1 MAWRAVRHLLL
12 VAMLWLQCTAMAEV
26 PKAWGYLG
34 WWLPASWRS
43 VALEKFD
50 RLLFFQ
56 LEVSADGSI
65 AQRHGWPEQWQDLRQ
80 AVRLNATPLDLT
92 LTLLDV
98 PTFAALFDSDTA
110 VQRLLDQAAA
120 LAADDDVAGLQL
132 DVEIYTLIDSTKL
145 ARYQQ
150 FVRALAL
157 QLHQQQPRKN
167 LSVFF
172 PLGGKTTLY
181 DAATLADVDQVVL
194 QGYDAHW
201 AESKVAGPLAPLTG
215 SDAMTWEKAVA
226 QASSLDIPK
235 SRLILGFPLFG
246 YEWPVLRRTPRS
258 PTRGKG
264 VNTTFAP
271 VPSSLLPD
279 ITVNVQQRVL
289 QYGATH
295 DAVSGSSS
303 YQFKNANGQ
312 HVEGWFE
319 DWWALQRKT
328 NYLIEQQLGGIAFFL
343 LGYDNGELV
352 DHFFRQRARQ
362 DKTLRIHSILEA
374 TEQPKQ

>member
-1 MAWRAVRHLLL
+1 MVGRSVRHLLL
-12 VAMLWLQCTAMAEV
+12 VALLWLQCAAMAEV

-34 WWLPASWRS
+34 WWLPTSWRN
-43 VALEKFD
+43 VALGNFD

-56 LEVSADGSI
+56 LDISADGSI
-65 AQRHGWPEQWQDLRQ
+65 AQHHGWPEQWLDLRQ
-80 AVRLNATPLDLT
+80 ALRVSGTPLDLT

-98 PTFAALFDSDTA
+98 PTFATLFDSDEA
-110 VQRLLDQAAA
+110 VQHLLDQAME
-120 LAADDDVAGLQL
+120 LAAHDDVAGLQL
-132 DVEIYTLIDSTKL
+132 DVEIYTSIDATRVG
-145 ARYQQ
+145 RYQQ
-150 FVRALAL
+150 FVQALAL

-181 DAATLADVDQVVL
+181 DTGTLADVDQVVL

-201 AESKVAGPLAPLTG
+201 AGSKTAGPVAPLTG
-215 SDAMTWEKAVA
+215 ADAVTWEKAVA
-226 QASSLDIPK
+226 QASRLEIPK
-235 SRLILGFPLFG
+235 SRLMLGFPLFG

-258 PTRGKG
+258 PTLSKG
-264 VNTTFAP
+264 VSTTFAP
-271 VPSSLLPD
+271 VASSVLPD
-279 ITVNVQQRVL
+279 ITFNVQQRVL

-295 DAVSGSSS
+295 DAASGSSS
-303 YQFKNANGQ
+303 YRFKNANGQ
-312 HVEGWFE
+312 FVEGWFE

-328 NYLIEQQLGGIAFFL
+328 DYLIEQQLGGIAFFL

-362 DKTLRIHSILEA
+362 DKTFRINSILDA
-374 TEQPKQ
+374 TEQPQH

>member
-1 MAWRAVRHLLL
+1 MVWRGARRLLL
-12 VAMLWLQCTAMAEV
+12 VALFWLPCFAMAEI

-34 WWLPASWRS
+34 WWLPTTWRS
-43 VALEKFD
+43 VALDKFD

-56 LEVSADGSI
+56 LEVAADGSI
-65 AQRHGWPEQWQDLRQ
+65 AQRHGWPEQWLDLRQ
-80 AVRLNATPLDLT
+80 AVRLSGTPLDLT
-92 LTLLDV
+92 LTLLNAS
-98 PTFAALFDSDTA
+98 TFATLFDSEEA
-110 VQRLLDQAAA
+110 VQHLLAQAME
-120 LAADDDVAGLQL
+120 LAAHDDVAGLQL
-132 DVEIYTLIDSTKL
+132 DVEVYTAIDATKL
-145 ARYQQ
+145 VRYQQ
-150 FVRALAL
+150 FVQALAL

-172 PLGGKTTLY
+172 PLGGKSMLY

-201 AESKVAGPLAPLTG
+201 AESKTAGPVAPLTG
-215 SDAMTWEKAVA
+215 TDAVTWEKAVV
-226 QASSLDIPK
+226 QASKLAIPK

-246 YEWPVLRRTPRS
+246 YEWHVLRRTPRS
-258 PTRGKG
+258 STLGKG
-264 VNTTFAP
+264 VSTTFAP
-271 VPSSLLPD
+271 VASSLLPD

-295 DAVSGSSS
+295 DAASGSSS
-303 YQFKNANGQ
+303 YRFKNTNGQ
-312 HVEGWFE
+312 FVEGWFE

-328 NYLIEQQLGGIAFFL
+328 DYLMAQQLGGIAFFL

-362 DKTLRIHSILEA
+362 DKTSLINSILDTTA
-374 TEQPKQ
+374 PPKN